1 MSSIFQTMRDQSSV
15 AAAQKTFVPPEH
27 VAITL
32 EEAIQKMDRLFAV
45 VIASQIRK
53 DRGMP
58 SLGFNRDDSML
69 ILEEA
74 KRGARMIHSLERG
87 GNALPRIF
95 SVEHW
100 KPLID
105 CTTLDDA
112 QNFAN
117 SAFMNPSVC
126 VRIILS
132 MTIEE
137 IL

>member
-1 MSSIFQTMRDQSSV
+1 MSSIFQTMRDQSTPV
-15 AAAQKTFVPPEH
+15 AAQPAVAPPEY
-27 VAITL
+27 VAMTA
-32 EEAIQKMDRLFAV
+32 EEAIQKMDRLFAM

-53 DRGMP
+53 DRGMSP
-58 SLGFNRDDSML
+58 LGFSRDENMR

-74 KRGARMIHSLERG
+74 KRGAKVVHALERG
-87 GNALPRIF
+87 GNTLCRIF
-95 SVEHW
+95 SAEHW
-100 KPLID
+100 KFLVD
-105 CTTLDDA
+105 CTSLDDA
-112 QNFAN
+112 QNFAS